1 MPDLSID
8 VPISRISYGSS
19 RLEEEQLGPLAVIGD
34 PGVPDLVVIQPQ
46 HDSIPTQCD
55 RAAGI

>member
-1 MPDLSID
+1 MPNLSID

-19 RLEEEQLGPLAVIGD
+19 RLEEQMEPLAVIGD
-34 PGVPDLVVIQPQ
+34 LRVPDVVVIQPQ

-55 RAAGI
+55 RAADI